1 MDMATLILKQETPE
15 RLVYVTNPDNHKGNI
30 ITRWIKPDKSETTV
44 IFNLR
49 YQNITRAK
57 TDPKHP
63 MEQTELSLTHVKDIT
78 LFSVDYSPMPTEAWP
93 SVVAFTLLDGSSF
106 VFDSGRHDKMKSLA
120 DKISRV
126 IKKSVEERTVFTP
139 KDFPK

>member
-1 MDMATLILKQETPE
+1 MATLLLKEETSE
-15 RLVYVTNPDNHKGNI
+15 RLVYVANLDNRKGNI
-30 ITRWIKPDKSETTV
+30 ITRWIKPDKSKTTV
-44 IFNLR
+44 IFDLR
-49 YQNITRAK
+49 YQKITRTK

-63 MEQTELSLTHVKDIT
+63 TEQTELSLTQVKDIT

-93 SVVAFTLLDGSSF
+93 SIVAFTLLNDSSF
-106 VFDSGRHDKMKSLA
+106 VFDSGRRDEMQPLA